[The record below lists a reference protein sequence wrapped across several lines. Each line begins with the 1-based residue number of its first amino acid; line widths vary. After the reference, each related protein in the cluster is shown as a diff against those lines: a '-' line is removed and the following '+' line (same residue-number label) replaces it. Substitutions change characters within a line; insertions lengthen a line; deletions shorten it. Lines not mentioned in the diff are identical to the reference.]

1 MYVCMSN
8 GLLTSGAVAPDDEV
22 ENEEHEEDGAREEGG
37 CEQGAAL
44 PLLALEG
51 LVQAGRS
58 ESSKG
63 TWQTQPRVRLA
74 QR

>member
-22 ENEEHEEDGAREEGG
+22 ENEEHKEDGAREEGG

-58 ESSKG
+58 ESSEG
-63 TWQTQPRVRLA
+63 T
-74 QR
+74 